1 MKISIR
7 PPRKKYFKLWNP
19 PLTALDIHVKI
30 TYNGKNGVLLERRMV
45 LLFKA
50 ALMVEGTMPIGNV
63 VLLGLGT
70 VFVGL
75 ISIVILCWLMGKI
88 VSPAEKKKASPEPAA
103 PAPAA
108 AGIPNRPELA
118 AVISCV
124 VAEELGADVSAI
136 RILSLKKL

>member
-108 AGIPNRPELA
+108 AGIPNRPELR
-118 AVISCV
+118 CV
-124 VAEELGADVSAI
+124 
-136 RILSLKKL
+136 